1 MVILRS
7 IRWPYKDIK
16 KRKNFGFYALRKI
29 IIKSLLNII
38 IILFILNCIFLNYF
52 INFL

>member
-7 IRWPYKDIK
+7 IRWPRKDIK
-16 KRKNFGFYALRKI
+16 KRKFYSFYALRKI

-38 IILFILNCIFLNYF
+38 IILFFLNYIFLNYF